1 MFKKI
6 LYVIGA
12 VMAALAAEG
21 LNRFGGLVAEFGGED
36 TGFYI
41 VFLLIAIAAVV
52 VFIVAFFKPI
62 PELLKWLLFA
72 GLLASS
78 GLMLNA
84 PNFPVTMQILLGLVV
99 AALATLAIPGRPK
112 VVAAVA
118 VEPKS

>member
-6 LYVIGA
+6 LYVLGA
-12 VMAALAAEG
+12 VMAAIAAEG

-62 PELLKWLLFA
+62 PKLVKWLLFA
-72 GLLASS
+72 ALLASS

-84 PNFPVTMQILLGLVV
+84 PNFPVTVQILLGLVV
-99 AALATLAIPGRPK
+99 AALATLALPGK
-112 VVAAVA
+112 AKAVATAA
-118 VEPKS
+118 VEPKN